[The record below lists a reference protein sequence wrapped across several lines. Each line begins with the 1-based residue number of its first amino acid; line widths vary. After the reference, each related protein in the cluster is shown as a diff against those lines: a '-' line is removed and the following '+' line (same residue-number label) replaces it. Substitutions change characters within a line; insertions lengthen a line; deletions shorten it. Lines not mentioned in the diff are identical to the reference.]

1 MMSISQNQDPL
12 TYKIIGAAI
21 EVHRV
26 LGPGLLE
33 ELYED
38 AFCIELAERKLRYER
53 QKHVDV
59 VYKGREIGDMYADI
73 VVENAVIVELKSVK
87 TLDDIHIAQLLTY
100 LNLMKMKKGLL
111 INFNV
116 RILREGIKRVV
127 L

>member
-1 MMSISQNQDPL
+1 
-12 TYKIIGAAI
+12 
-21 EVHRV
+21 
-26 LGPGLLE
+26 
-33 ELYED
+33 
-38 AFCIELAERKLRYER
+38 
-53 QKHVDV
+53 
-59 VYKGREIGDMYADI
+59 MYADI
-73 VVENAVIVELKSVK
+73 VVENSVIVELKSVK